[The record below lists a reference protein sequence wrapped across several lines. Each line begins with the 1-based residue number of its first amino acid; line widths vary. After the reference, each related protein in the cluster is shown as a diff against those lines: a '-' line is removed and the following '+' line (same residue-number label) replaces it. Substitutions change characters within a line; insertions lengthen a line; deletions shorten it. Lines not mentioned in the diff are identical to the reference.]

1 MHLKFERAIF
11 CDNNFEINLLVGGRG
26 WMCGRTC
33 YTAILYFSV
42 KIVSIINR
50 IDRILKHIIIVL
62 VYQCDIVGMWQ
73 MTKIEISDNGW
84 AKNETLGGPWFP

>member
-1 MHLKFERAIF
+1 
-11 CDNNFEINLLVGGRG
+11 
-26 WMCGRTC
+26 MCGRTC

-62 VYQCDIVGMWQ
+62 VYQFDIVGMWQ
-73 MTKIEISDNGW
+73 MTKIEISDNG
-84 AKNETLGGPWFP
+84 